1 MNKWSLSQLGELV
14 QISKGKFRSTS
25 RTPLEAGARYLG
37 ATDLE
42 GQASEVYAPIDN
54 AVLCHSDDVLML
66 WDGER
71 SGLVG
76 CGLSGI
82 AGSTVARLRPD
93 STKVEASYLYH
104 HLRSRFAEIQSL
116 RTGTGIPHV
125 PRDLHSIIEI
135 PVPPLD
141 EQRRIAEMLDAI
153 DSAIRASERVVSKL
167 DATSEALLRIALS
180 NPETCHVV
188 RLGDECRILGGKRLP
203 AGHSYSEQQTKHRY
217 LRVVDFYRRN
227 VDYGDLV
234 SLNVS
239 TFDTLKRYE
248 IRSGEL
254 FISIAGSIGYVGVND
269 PPAGV
274 RTILTENAARIVPN
288 DSFVPTYLAL
298 QMNSPAVA
306 RQVNALKGVGSG
318 VPKLALHRIAEIRIS
333 RPEIDSQ
340 QEIARR
346 HELIATVREAT
357 IQRISKLDDIRLGL
371 AGDLLSGRVRTVAA

>member
-1 MNKWSLSQLGELV
+1 MSKWSLSQLGELV

-25 RTPLEAGARYLG
+25 QTPLEAGARYLG
-37 ATDLE
+37 AADLE

-76 CGLSGI
+76 RGLSGI

-93 STKVEASYLYH
+93 NAKVEASYLYH

-135 PVPPLD
+135 PVPPFD

-153 DSAIRASERVVSKL
+153 DGAIRASERVVSKL

-180 NPETCHVV
+180 NRETCDVV

-203 AGHSYSEQQTKHRY
+203 VGHSYSEQQTKHRY
-217 LRVVDFYRRN
+217 LRVADFYRRN

-239 TFDTLKRYE
+239 TFDALKRYE

-306 RQVNALKGVGSG
+306 GQVNALKGVGSG
-318 VPKLALHRIAEIRIS
+318 VPKLALHRIAEICIS

-346 HELIATVREAT
+346 HELITTVREAT